1 MNKKVLIVVNDFT
14 TVYNFR
20 IELVDYLVNQGEKV
34 FIALPD
40 DVRNEQL
47 ISHGASVVRL
57 KMNRFGTNP
66 IEDLKTTF
74 AIKKIIKDIKP
85 DIVFTYTAKPNIYG
99 GLACRITRTPYV
111 ANVTGLGGNFEK
123 ENIIAKIML
132 ILQKVAY
139 KKAKMV
145 FFQNGSNLH
154 FFKDKKVVRDNFDLL
169 PGSGVN
175 LETNPFEL
183 YPDNN
188 ISKFI
193 TIARV
198 RKDKGYDELFYAI
211 DKATQNNLS
220 AEFHIVG
227 WYEDDEYKAKV
238 EQFKDNKNV
247 VFYNG
252 VPHEEVHKLLASCDC
267 LIHPSHHEGM
277 SNVVLEAA
285 ACGRPAI
292 VSDIPGCIEGVENN
306 KTGYYFAVKDQED
319 LYSKI
324 EDFINLDKGIKA
336 SFGKLAREKIEK
348 EFDRQII
355 IDKYYAFLSE

>member
-20 IELVDYLVNQGEKV
+20 IELVEYLVKMGEEV
-34 FIALPD
+34 FIALPYD
-40 DVRNEQL
+40 DRNQQL
-47 ISHGASVVRL
+47 AQKGAKVIDL

-66 IEDLKTTF
+66 IEDLKTTV
-74 AIKKIIKDIKP
+74 AIRKIIKEVKP

-99 GLACRITRTPYV
+99 GLACRLTKTPYI
-111 ANVTGLGGNFEK
+111 ANVTGLGANFEK
-123 ENIIAKIML
+123 QNLIAKIML
-132 ILQKVAY
+132 ILQKIAY

-145 FFQNGSNLH
+145 YFQNSSNMN
-154 FFKDKKVVRDNFDLL
+154 FFVSKKVVKKNYGLL

-175 LETNPFEL
+175 LSSNPFEA
-183 YPDNN
+183 PPNN
-188 ISKFI
+188 KTTKFI

-211 DKATQNNLS
+211 NKATENGLN

-227 WYEDDEYKAKV
+227 WYEDDEYKQKV
-238 EQFKDNKNV
+238 EAFKDNKRV
-247 VFYNG
+247 IFYNG
-252 VPHEEVHKLLASCDC
+252 VPHEEVHKLLAGCDC

-285 ACGRPAI
+285 ACGRAAI
-292 VSDIPGCIEGVENN
+292 VSNIPGCIEGVDNG
-306 KTGYYFAVKDQED
+306 KTGYYFNVKDAED

-324 EDFINLDKGIKA
+324 NVFCSLPSKEKA
-336 SFGKLAREKIEK
+336 EFGKNARIKIEK

-355 IDKYYAFLSE
+355 IDNYYNFVK

>member
-1 MNKKVLIVVNDFT
+1 MGKKVLIVVNDFT

-20 IELVDYLVNQGEKV
+20 IELVKFLIEKGENV

-40 DVRNEQL
+40 DPRNEQL
-47 ISHGASVVRL
+47 TKIGAKVLDL

-74 AIKKIIKDIKP
+74 SIIKIIKNISP

-99 GLACRITRTPYV
+99 GLACRLTKTPYI
-111 ANVTGLGGNFEK
+111 ANVTGLGANFEK
-123 ENIIAKIML
+123 QNAIAKIML
-132 ILQKVAY
+132 LLQKISY

-145 FFQNGSNLH
+145 FFQNNSNLKL
-154 FFKDKKVVRDNFDLL
+154 FKEKNVVKENYALL

-175 LETNPFEL
+175 LEANPLEEF
-183 YPDNN
+183 PKNRKT
-188 ISKFI
+188 KFI

-211 DKATQNNLS
+211 KRAEKDGLN

-227 WYEDDEYKAKV
+227 WSEDDEY
-238 EQFKDNKNV
+238 EQKIEAFKNNKNV
-247 VFYNG
+247 IFYNG
-252 VPHEEVHKLLASCDC
+252 VPHEEVHNILTKCDC

-285 ACGRPAI
+285 ACGRPSI
-292 VSDIPGCIEGVENN
+292 VSNIPGCVEGVDNK
-306 KTGYYFAVKDQED
+306 KTGYYFKVKNGKE
-319 LYSKI
+319 LYKKI
-324 EDFINLDKGIKA
+324 KAFKELPFKEKKEMGIK
-336 SFGKLAREKIEK
+336 AREKIEK
-348 EFDRQII
+348 EFDRNII
-355 IDKYYAFLSE
+355 INKYYEFLK